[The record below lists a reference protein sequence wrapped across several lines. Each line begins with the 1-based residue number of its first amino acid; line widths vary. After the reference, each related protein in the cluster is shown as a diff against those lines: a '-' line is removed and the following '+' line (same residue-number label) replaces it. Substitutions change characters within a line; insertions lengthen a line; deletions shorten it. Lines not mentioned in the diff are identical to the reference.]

1 MNRKKKKERE
11 RESRGSYS
19 LELALKKTDVDA
31 RETAPSCLQNQ
42 ELMGQG

>member
-1 MNRKKKKERE
+1 MNRKKK
-11 RESRGSYS
+11 RESERRGSYS

-31 RETAPSCLQNQ
+31 GETAPSGLLNQ